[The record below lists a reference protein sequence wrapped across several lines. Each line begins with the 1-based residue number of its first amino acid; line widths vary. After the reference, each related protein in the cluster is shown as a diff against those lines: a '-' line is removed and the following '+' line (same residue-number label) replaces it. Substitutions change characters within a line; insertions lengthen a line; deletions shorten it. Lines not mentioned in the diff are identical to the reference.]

1 MCEVSGN
8 LHIGLAASCL
18 PAQSSDSIIASNDSP
33 PPESMVDVYTNIP
46 SVQCLLNAV
55 EDMKILDNETEPTS
69 DQDSPSVKTKGART
83 QQDLI
88 QRAEQIG
95 RSYKAMAGNG
105 ENPTEVAA
113 EAYAGDTQG
122 SHNVAR
128 PKDVHPSDPDEGA
141 SSTAPAAGQ
150 PTRMSADIAAGVAG
164 TVSAAVAGAYAAP
177 TVAVV
182 AVQAAGFTSTGIAG
196 FSTAASLMSTA
207 AIANGGG
214 VAAGSSVAVLQAV
227 GATGS
232 LLAAGPVVFAGTAV
246 AGAAAGYGGYR
257 LVGRM
262 RRRSAL

>member
-1 MCEVSGN
+1 
-8 LHIGLAASCL
+8 
-18 PAQSSDSIIASNDSP
+18 
-33 PPESMVDVYTNIP
+33 
-46 SVQCLLNAV
+46 
-55 EDMKILDNETEPTS
+55 MKILDNETEPTS

-88 QRAEQIG
+88 QRVEQIG

-232 LLAAGPVVFAGTAV
+232 LLAAGPVVFAGTAL
-246 AGAAAGYGGYR
+246 AGAAVAGYGGYR